1 MCVNVCECVC
11 VCVCARARARTR
23 VCMGVCV
30 CVRVCSDPVLPVHK
44 SKYQPITHLRT
55 VYTSDVNPAP
65 VPVDQTARCRD
76 DGAGPPGQWAA
87 RQPRATVRTQNIRN
101 HVAPS
106 PAAAAAAAASPG
118 PPPGS
123 WPAEPPP
130 AYPGMGPVYLAQPM
144 GTPVAV
150 VGWIGGGL

>member
-1 MCVNVCECVC
+1 M
-11 VCVCARARARTR
+11 
-23 VCMGVCV
+23 
-30 CVRVCSDPVLPVHK
+30 
-44 SKYQPITHLRT
+44 
-55 VYTSDVNPAP
+55 NPAP

-106 PAAAAAAAASPG
+106 PAAAAAAASPG

-150 VGWIGGGL
+150 VGMDWWWFIMGVLVVVVGDSLKCVDLLRW